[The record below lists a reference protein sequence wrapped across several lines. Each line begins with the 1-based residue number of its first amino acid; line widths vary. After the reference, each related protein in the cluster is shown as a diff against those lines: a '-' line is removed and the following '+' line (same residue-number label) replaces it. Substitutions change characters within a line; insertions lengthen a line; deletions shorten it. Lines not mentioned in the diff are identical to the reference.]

1 MYDKRARAVIKFVSN
16 TSFIQRSNIID
27 TIARPELRFNHDPIF
42 SMFKAKWRKIE
53 NNVRMHGIT
62 SDGLFC

>member
-27 TIARPELRFNHDPIF
+27 TIARPELRVQSRFNIF
-42 SMFKAKWRKIE
+42 D
-53 NNVRMHGIT
+53 V
-62 SDGLFC
+62 

>member
-1 MYDKRARAVIKFVSN
+1 MYDKCARAVIKFVSN

-42 SMFKAKWRKIE
+42 SMFKAK
-53 NNVRMHGIT
+53 
-62 SDGLFC
+62 